1 MRTAILAHLKQYV
14 MQNYFLPFVIFF
26 LSLCHFVNGQM
37 NKVPVYTITSFQE
50 PQPGEEPIFAIDDDE
65 STVYHSLWG
74 QVGIP
79 DTLDVYFTDR
89 VQSINSLLYKP
100 RQSGLN
106 GIWTRVN
113 VFYQTRDSDGEFLP
127 FSGNPYVWPA
137 NNEDKTIQLD
147 EDIIQPTIIRF
158 AVEAGFGDFSS
169 CAELHFYSNDDIL
182 PADMIDCEVSTESLV
197 SDSDQ
202 DLKAQILLQG
212 SFASSFQPGENIERS
227 FDGDLNTLY
236 HSSYNN
242 TIFPVVLNYRL
253 DGAAEVDYMV
263 YTPRSFGSN
272 GNFGKVEIKYNTSEA
287 GPGSEF
293 IHLTDFDFGQ
303 SGLPTRVDFPFPV
316 TPLNIQ
322 ILVQDGAG
330 NFASCAQMEF
340 FSRMGDSNNDLPYSD
355 IFADALY
362 AGLRSGITQTDI
374 DTIGHDFYRT
384 LAQCLLDE
392 TYNHRY
398 RVQPY
403 EVYPR
408 LSTIRD
414 ELKVA
419 NYNAFENPTGIVFSE
434 GGRVA
439 LFARNIPIG
448 VSVYLRVRD
457 FANEDDPEDRAYQI
471 NNGLNVIDMQNS
483 GLGYISYYDDDPNLE
498 NIEINIV
505 SGKVNGY
512 FDLDRSEE
520 IEWTSLL
527 SGENYS
533 KLDVI
538 GKYTHLIYD
547 KGALKFG
554 SPFNGHEL
562 ISAYDTIVA
571 HERLL
576 MGLYKYDRNIKNRQ
590 LSISGFSGGWY
601 AGGLGIHLDLSW
613 GVNSV
618 TNPKSLG
625 LWGIAHEFGHVN
637 QIRPGIR
644 WHGTIEVT
652 TNIYSTWVTY
662 HMNPSG
668 NKYTRLESDAE
679 RAHPDLA
686 PEAGG
691 RINGLINATTVRGEP
706 LKGAEDY
713 DVFKVLVPFWQLQ
726 LYYQLGGAARNA
738 PILSLEDRDDE
749 YEGVD
754 YANYFGT
761 VAEMVRNADLTG
773 MSDGELQ
780 LNYVKMTCDAVQ
792 EDLTDFFRNTGFLRP
807 IETVIDDY
815 GERPFLIT
823 QAQVDEVIDY
833 IQSKGYDKP
842 VSPVIHYMSAHSL
855 EAFKNQLGLEGENGE
870 GVSLQDSYLTIDHS
884 IWKNVVAFETLDS
897 EGNLIHVSI
906 VGTGDPSNQSSRVYF
921 PEEGVE
927 VYAVGFDGE
936 RSLVY
941 PKITTGVSNVTD
953 ASATLTI
960 YPNPILSNSNVRFE
974 IPGESGV
981 VELTMHSQEG
991 TQVYAGKGTL
1001 EELSGQVQGRLTHL
1015 KPGVYL
1021 VLITQT
1027 GGREWQGR
1035 LVVQ

>member
-1 MRTAILAHLKQYV
+1 MQKSLLSLA
-14 MQNYFLPFVIFF
+14 IFF
-26 LSLCHFVNGQM
+26 LVLYYHADAQM
-37 NKVPVYTITSFQE
+37 NKVPVYTITSYQE

-65 STVYHSLWG
+65 STIYHSRG
-74 QVGIP
+74 GEVGIP
-79 DTLDVYFTDR
+79 DTLDVYFTNR
-89 VQSINSLLYKP
+89 VQSISHLLYKP

-106 GIWTRVN
+106 GIWTRVH
-113 VFYQTRDSDGEFLP
+113 VFYQTKDSDGEFLP
-127 FSGNPYVWPA
+127 LSGNPFVWA
-137 NNEDKTIQLD
+137 ADNEDKIIELET
-147 EDIIQPTIIRF
+147 DILHPTIIRF
-158 AVEAGFGDFSS
+158 AVDAGFGDFSS
-169 CAELHFYSNDDIL
+169 CAGLHFYSNEEIL
-182 PADMIDCEVSTESLV
+182 PADVIDCEAPTESLI
-197 SDSDQ
+197 SSADQ
-202 DLKAQILLQG
+202 DIKAQILLEG

-242 TIFPVVLNYRL
+242 TTFPVVLNYRL
-253 DGAAEVDYMV
+253 DGTTEVDYMM

-272 GNFGKVEIKYNTSEA
+272 GNFGSVEIRYNTSET
-287 GPGSEF
+287 GDGSEF
-293 IHLTDFDFGQ
+293 VHLTDFDFGQ
-303 SGLPTRVDFPFPV
+303 SGLPTRVDFPQSI

-322 ILVQDGAG
+322 VLVKDGSG

-340 FSRMGDSNNDLPYSD
+340 FSRMGDSNNDLPYSE
-355 IFADALY
+355 IFADELY
-362 AGLRSGITQTDI
+362 GVLETGITQADV
-374 DTIGHDFYRT
+374 DTIGNDFYRT

-392 TYNHRY
+392 TYSHRY
-398 RVQPY
+398 RVQSY

-419 NYNAFENPTGIVFSE
+419 SYNAFENPTGIAFSE
-434 GGRVA
+434 GSRVA
-439 LFARNIPIG
+439 LFARNIPTG
-448 VSVYLRVRD
+448 VSIYLRVRD
-457 FANEDDPEDRAYQI
+457 FANEEDPVDRAYQI
-471 NNGLNVIDMQNS
+471 NNGLNVIEMQNS
-483 GLGYISYYDDDPNLE
+483 GLGYISYYEDDPNLE

-512 FDLDRSEE
+512 FDLDRSDE

-533 KLDVI
+533 KLDVV

-554 SPFNGHEL
+554 SPFNGAEL
-562 ISAYDTIVA
+562 ISTYDTIAA

-576 MGLYKYDRNIKNRQ
+576 MGLYKYDRNVKNRL

-618 TNPKSLG
+618 TNPRALG

-662 HMNPSG
+662 HMNSTG
-668 NKYTRLESDAE
+668 HKYTRLESDVE
-679 RAHPDLA
+679 RPLPSLA

-691 RINGLINATTVRGEP
+691 RINGMINATVVRGEA
-706 LKGAEDY
+706 LKGADDY

-726 LYYQLGGAARNA
+726 LYYQLAGAARNA
-738 PILSLEDRDDE
+738 PILTLEDRDDE
-749 YEGVD
+749 YDGVD

-792 EDLTDFFRNTGFLRP
+792 EDLTDFFIQTGFLRP
-807 IETVIDDY
+807 INKVIDDY
-815 GERPFLIT
+815 GERSFVIT
-823 QAQVDEVIDY
+823 QSQVDEVIDY

-855 EAFKNQLGLEGENGE
+855 EAFKNQLGLEGENGK
-870 GVSLQDSYLTIDHS
+870 GGTLQGSYLTVDHS
-884 IWKNVVAFETLDS
+884 IWRNVVAFETMDS
-897 EGNLIHVSI
+897 EANLIHVSI
-906 VGTGDPSNQSSRVYF
+906 AGTDDPSNQSSKVYY
-921 PEEGVE
+921 PDEADE
-927 VYAVGFDGE
+927 VYAVGFDGQ
-936 RSLVY
+936 RMLVY
-941 PKITTGVSNVTD
+941 PELTTQTTD
-953 ASATLTI
+953 FSRTIHPLTI
-960 YPNPILSNSNVRFE
+960 FPNPVHADSNFRFQ
-974 IPGESGV
+974 IDGEEGIFGLRVYSADGSIVHTASGS
-981 VELTMHSQEG
+981 LDSLSQE
-991 TQVYAGKGTL
+991 
-1001 EELSGQVQGRLTHL
+1001 VQGNL
-1015 KPGVYL
+1015 KQLNPGVY
-1021 VLITQT
+1021 VISIKNSS
-1027 GGREWQGR
+1027 GREWQGK